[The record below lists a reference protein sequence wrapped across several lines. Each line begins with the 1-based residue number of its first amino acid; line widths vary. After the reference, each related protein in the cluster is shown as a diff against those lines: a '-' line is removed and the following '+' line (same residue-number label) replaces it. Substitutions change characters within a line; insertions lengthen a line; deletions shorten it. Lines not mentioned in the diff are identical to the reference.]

1 MPQRLLKFGF
11 GLVGIEPGETI
22 IQFFTFSV
30 IGAIGTCI
38 DLACVYLAY
47 DVAGVPFRGA
57 RVIGFVVAL
66 TTNFMLN
73 RKFTFGDKRNGKA
86 TRQYLLFFV
95 ICTLGFLV
103 NWLISV
109 SLFERTAFFHE
120 HYLVAAFL
128 GTMGGLAI
136 NFTGSKYIAF
146 R

>member
-11 GLVGIEPGETI
+11 GLIGIEPGETV
-22 IQFFTFSV
+22 IQFFTFSI
-30 IGAIGTCI
+30 IGAIGTCV
-38 DLACVYLAY
+38 DLSCVYLAY
-47 DVAGVPFRGA
+47 DVADIPFRGA

-66 TTNFMLN
+66 TTNFLLN
-73 RKFTFGDKRNGKA
+73 RKYTFGDRQNGGV

-95 ICTLGFLV
+95 VCTLGFLV
-103 NWLISV
+103 NWFISV
-109 SLFERTAFFHE
+109 ALFERTASFHE

-128 GTMGGLAI
+128 GTMGGLTI

>member
-1 MPQRLLKFGF
+1 MPQRLLKYGF
-11 GLVGIEPGETI
+11 GLIGIEPNEAV
-22 IQFFTFSV
+22 IQFFTFSI
-30 IGAIGTCI
+30 IGAIGTCV

-47 DVAGVPFRGA
+47 DVAGAPFRVA
-57 RVIGFVVAL
+57 RVVGFVVAL
-66 TTNFMLN
+66 TTNFLLN
-73 RKFTFGDKRNGKA
+73 RKFTFGYRRGGGVM
-86 TRQYLLFFV
+86 RQYFLFFA

-103 NWLISV
+103 NWIVSV

-120 HYLVAAFL
+120 HYLAAAFL